1 MSVSSITPWF
11 LVACAVVFSLGY
23 GLPLAIAPLA
33 WARRFGWDVRPDDL
47 TVYLGRCLGCVI
59 LAVAVAAV
67 RVAWE
72 PAPRAYLLELLALA
86 FASMT
91 VVHLVG
97 WVRRTQPRLET
108 LELPGYFALT
118 AATLWLRWG

>member
-1 MSVSSITPWF
+1 MSTSLF
-11 LVACAVVFSLGY
+11 LVGCAVVFSLGY
-23 GLPLAIAPLA
+23 GLPLAFAPLA
-33 WARRFGWDVRPDDL
+33 WARRFGWEVRQDPL

-72 PAPRAYLLELLALA
+72 PAPRAFLLELLAVA
-86 FASMT
+86 FGAMT

-108 LELPGYFALT
+108 LEIPGYLALT
-118 AATLWLRWG
+118 AVTIWLRWG